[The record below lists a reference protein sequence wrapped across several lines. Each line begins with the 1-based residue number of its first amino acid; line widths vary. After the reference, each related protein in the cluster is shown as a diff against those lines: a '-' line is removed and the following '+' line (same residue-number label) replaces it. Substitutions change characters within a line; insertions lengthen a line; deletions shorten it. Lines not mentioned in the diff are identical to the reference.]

1 MMENN
6 LLPIG
11 SVVLVKNS
19 TKKAFI
25 VGFRGQTSEDE
36 TKIYDYI
43 GYPYPEGFVTRN
55 LTLMFN
61 NSDIEKVYYMGYN
74 SEEEQEFKNDLYEY
88 IKEKSGVE

>member
-1 MMENN
+1 M
-6 LLPIG
+6 PIG

-25 VGFRGQTSEDE
+25 VGFRGQTVDDDS
-36 TKIYDYI
+36 KIYDYI

-61 NSDIEKVYYMGYN
+61 NNDVEKIYYIGYN
-74 SEEEQEFKNDLYEY
+74 SEEEKNFKKDLYKY
-88 IKEKSGVE
+88 IKEKNNEE